1 MPNSKFK
8 DLLNLNK
15 TELTNKLSEARQELT
30 KSRIARQ
37 DLKDVRAVRKV
48 RQQVAQLLTLISK
61 INTLEFR
68 INFCDSTC

>member
-30 KSRIARQ
+30 ILNQ
-37 DLKDVRAVRKV
+37 E
-48 RQQVAQLLTLISK
+48 LLAK
-61 INTLEFR
+61 I
-68 INFCDSTC
+68 

>member
-30 KSRIARQ
+30 ILKSRIARQ

-61 INTLEFR
+61 NK
-68 INFCDSTC
+68 